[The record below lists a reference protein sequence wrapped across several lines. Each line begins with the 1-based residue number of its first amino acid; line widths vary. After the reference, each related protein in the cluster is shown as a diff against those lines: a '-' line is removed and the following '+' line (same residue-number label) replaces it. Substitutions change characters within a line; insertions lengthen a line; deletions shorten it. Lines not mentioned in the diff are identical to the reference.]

1 MPRKDRLVIWPAYID
16 SERSRSQG
24 RIVSKEDAVRDPKLD
39 EITFAAMHLGLDPE
53 VERDKAYPK
62 HWYEKRGRVLVLKKE
77 PKSRMIKKIARAVR
91 KKRR

>member
-24 RIVSKEDAVRDPKLD
+24 RMVSKDDAVSDPKLD
-39 EITFAAMHLGLDPE
+39 EITFAAVHLGLDPE

-62 HWYEKRGRVLVLKKE
+62 HWYQKPGRVLVLKKE
-77 PKSRMIKKIARAVR
+77 AKSRTVKKIARAVR